1 MWSDSYRDYVKQLV
15 LTNRAEYPYYVAHTC
30 TYLGSTS
37 SYDQPN
43 FKVYFSKEPI
53 TATSLY
59 NYSLPSG
66 SICYNVIG
74 GNGNN
79 NYHSARMSVVNASSN
94 ISINNYEFIYSNAE
108 YSTNSIQPDILATN
122 EVTRADYQGTTA
134 IIITV
139 LLAVILFK
147 LFGGKSI

>member
-15 LTNRAEYPYYVAHTC
+15 ISNREEYPYYIAHTC
-30 TYLGSTS
+30 TYWGGT

-59 NYSLPSG
+59 SYTLAAD
-66 SICYNVIG
+66 SICYSVIG
-74 GNGNN
+74 SNGNT
-79 NYHSARMSVVNASSN
+79 NYHSARTTVSN
-94 ISINNYEFIYSNAE
+94 VSGNVTVNNYEFIYSNAE

-122 EVTRADYQGTTA
+122 NVTRVDYQGISA

-139 LLAVILFK
+139 LLGVIVFNM
-147 LFGGKSI
+147 FRGR